1 MIYLKGHAEDRWVT
15 HRDPAAFEVLVQR
28 YSGLV
33 FGTCR
38 RMLKD
43 QSEAEDVTQECFE
56 LLAQSVTVKPTA
68 MGSWLYGVAT
78 RRCLHRL
85 RTERRRRKREERYSM
100 SLESNT
106 MPEWND
112 VQEHLD
118 EEIAQLP
125 DSLRKPLVAHFIEGK
140 SHAAI
145 ARALGVPRRTISH
158 RIERAVDETANG
170 LRRRGIV
177 IGTLSLASILSVHLA
192 QAAPVPAVL
201 ALSLGRIVPSQT
213 GLLSVGVAPVAAVY
227 SSGGYS
233 MLKISAASILAIFAI
248 LTATFG
254 VSRLPLTS
262 PADSHVAA
270 ALAST
275 GGTRT
280 NQTLAGSPTP
290 QTLPAGDADAT
301 AAAVPTA
308 ATVVKALSNTLQAQ
322 QQQYSLSYTCEERR
336 TSHITSQPNQYSGAP
351 RTLYS
356 EGEIA
361 TDGATVAWRE
371 WRWGQGGSFESIPR
385 EQALYQ
391 RLTFDG
397 REVWRYG
404 KDVRIPGMPH
414 GHFAIERGP
423 GEIFQES
430 NGGFPGHFLMGYIS
444 LVWFR
449 IDNILAEA
457 NVMLRPDSQDVGGVP
472 CHVLDFESRYGRG
485 TVWVDPEHGYA
496 IAAANVNI
504 QTGDVAHGTVRE
516 NNRMDLGV
524 RDVTFTDVGGVWF
537 PATGTFE
544 VCGQSAGGRDI
555 ETSTRK
561 VILENISRK
570 PDMKKALRTDDIDDG
585 ASAGYIGIP
594 GWYQWNR
601 GQLVL
606 SHEPGRE

>member
-1 MIYLKGHAEDRWVT
+1 MIHLKGRAEERWVT
-15 HRDPAAFEVLVQR
+15 LRDPAAFEVLVQR

-33 FGTCR
+33 FATCR

-56 LLAQSVTVKPTA
+56 LLAQSVTVKPNA
-68 MGSWLYGVAT
+68 VGSWLYGVAT

-85 RTERRRRKREERYSM
+85 RSERRRRMREERYSM
-100 SLESNT
+100 LLEANT

-118 EEIAQLP
+118 QEIAQLP
-125 DSLRKPLVAHFIEGK
+125 DSLREPLVAHFIEGK

-170 LRRRGIV
+170 LRRRGIA
-177 IGTLSLASILSVHLA
+177 IGTLSLASMLSVHLA

-201 ALSLGRIVPSQT
+201 ALSLCRIVPSQT
-213 GLLSVGVAPVAAVY
+213 GLLPLGAASITTVY
-227 SSGGYS
+227 TSGGYS
-233 MLKISAASILAIFAI
+233 MLKISAASIVAMSAI
-248 LTATFG
+248 LTAMFG

-270 ALAST
+270 AFAST

-280 NQTLAGSPTP
+280 DQTRAGSPTP
-290 QTLPAGDADAT
+290 QTLPADVAGAV
-301 AAAVPTA
+301 AVPTA

-361 TDGATVAWRE
+361 TDGATIAWRE

-397 REVWRYG
+397 RETWRYG
-404 KDVRIPGMPH
+404 KDVRVPGMPH
-414 GHFAIERGP
+414 GHFAIERGS
-423 GEIFQES
+423 GEVFQES

-449 IDNILAEA
+449 IDKILAEA
-457 NVMLRPDSQDVGGVP
+457 NVLLRPDSQDVGGVP

-485 TVWVDPEHGYA
+485 TIWVDPKHGHA

-516 NNRMDLGV
+516 NSRTDLGV
-524 RDVTFTDVGGVWF
+524 RDVKFTNVEGVWF
-537 PATGTFE
+537 PAAGTFE
-544 VCGQSAGGRDI
+544 VCGQWAGGADI

-561 VILENISRK
+561 VVLKDISRK

-601 GQLVL
+601 GQLVP
-606 SHEPGRE
+606 SREPSAE